1 MKHLNGLILEEGS
14 VGSHTTIVCRA
25 LNIPLVLQAKSLI
38 EKANHGDKVILDGDK
53 GVVHLRP
60 EKEIIGSYKSK
71 KIALK
76 NAQPKIMKVAQKGI
90 LHKNTAARKV
100 SRLAKK
106 VKNIS

>member
-1 MKHLNGLILEEGS
+1 MANLSSSKKMVRKIATRTARNKSPVTNMRTLIKKVEEAITS
-14 VGSHTTIVCRA
+14 WNA
-25 LNIPLVLQAKSLI
+25 EEA
-38 EKANHGDKVILDGDK
+38 
-53 GVVHLRP
+53 
-60 EKEIIGSYKSK
+60 

>member
-1 MKHLNGLILEEGS
+1 MANLSSSKKMVRKIATRTARNKSHVTNMRTLIKQVEEAITSGN
-14 VGSHTTIVCRA
+14 A
-25 LNIPLVLQAKSLI
+25 EEA
-38 EKANHGDKVILDGDK
+38 
-53 GVVHLRP
+53 
-60 EKEIIGSYKSK
+60 